1 MFRSFMAAGVR
12 REASGNRILVRG
24 ALIFQRVIFRGGFP
38 AFRRFGMRYSPDVG
52 CGKSWL
58 PRDRE
63 GARPSRELGVV
74 KTSTCVLKC
83 TQMSCARNSKDSGT
97 LSQHDLPSTRP

>member
-58 PRDRE
+58 PREGGGPAFQRTRCRE
-63 GARPSRELGVV
+63 DIHVRVEVHPD
-74 KTSTCVLKC
+74 VLC
-83 TQMSCARNSKDSGT
+83 QEFQRFRNSFAA
-97 LSQHDLPSTRP
+97 